1 MKEPLLDIEKEEA
14 AFQLL
19 KQKLCSAPILALPG
33 FSENFV
39 VYCDASHKG
48 LDMVLTQKERVIAY
62 ASHQLKV
69 YEKNYT
75 THDLEL
81 GAVVFALK
89 MWRHYLYDTKCVV
102 FNDHKSL
109 QHILDQKE
117 LNMRQRRWLELLS
130 DYDCEIRYHLG
141 NANVVADAL
150 SQNERIKPLRV
161 QDLVMP
167 VGLNLPEQILN
178 AQAEARKEEN
188 YITEDLHA
196 LIMHESHKSK
206 YFIHPGSDKM
216 YQDLKKLYWWP
227 NMKAEIAIYVNK
239 CLTCAKT
246 ATGQDTIWVIVDHLA
261 KSSHFLPMKK
271 DDSMEKLTRQYLKEV
286 VSRHGV
292 PVLIIFDRDG
302 RFASHFWQS
311 LHKALVSPWKGVI
324 RFGKREKL
332 NPRYIG
338 PFKILAKVGTVAYR
352 LAPELNFIEESV
364 EIMDRE
370 IKRLKQSRI
379 VIVKVYWNSRRDPE
393 FTWEREDRMLKK
405 YPHLFANSTPVIQ
418 ASCSHSGEVFE
429 YFPACWSKI
438 WSRLQWDSQNWF
450 NEGFL
455 VDLFVS
461 HLRPDIKKGISLF
474 TLNSLSE
481 AYHLAKLQEMVYGIT
496 SLSSSSKIDHSKE
509 VTKGSIELGF
519 RDDGKG
525 NVGDESESDMCTL
538 EVEKKSEDGEAI
550 ESKSKKEIDDNG
562 GDSKSEDGMASHG
575 SFKDDDTRKAI
586 SIDIKII
593 SKNWEAVDSH
603 CKGSGIINGI
613 KIRDDIVSD
622 NWRYFEV
629 HKGLEI
635 EMKNGD
641 VVAGVSENGLAD
653 LVYEITDLPG
663 RYSAMRYVE
672 DEFFYAHASYSET
685 VVKLDCKMNQER
697 KQRANSE
704 NGTRSLS
711 HLDEK
716 SLSMLFKGDE
726 KNENGLGCGTFD
738 MWKWRKRKKVRYIK
752 GNVKCEV
759 RKWHKRK
766 TIGCKQCKFKHR
778 KQKIDIWKWPK
789 KKKERTGL
797 KVLADHKMVQN
808 GVKMVEY
815 GMSKWGRG
823 IREDCNWEI
832 SSELSKVGDKEK
844 EMASKDLRYVED
856 QDGKNEDDNDATSC
870 I

>member
-1 MKEPLLDIEKEEA
+1 MGLS
-14 AFQLL
+14 
-19 KQKLCSAPILALPG
+19 KL
-33 FSENFV
+33 
-39 VYCDASHKG
+39 
-48 LDMVLTQKERVIAY
+48 
-62 ASHQLKV
+62 
-69 YEKNYT
+69 
-75 THDLEL
+75 
-81 GAVVFALK
+81 
-89 MWRHYLYDTKCVV
+89 
-102 FNDHKSL
+102 
-109 QHILDQKE
+109 
-117 LNMRQRRWLELLS
+117 
-130 DYDCEIRYHLG
+130 
-141 NANVVADAL
+141 
-150 SQNERIKPLRV
+150 V
-161 QDLVMP
+161 QDLKETMKLCAKNQESLLGELRQINGTKSGNHQNYQLSSCG
-167 VGLNLPEQILN
+167 VGLGNGSN
-178 AQAEARKEEN
+178 ANAENGRN
-188 YITEDLHA
+188 
-196 LIMHESHKSK
+196 
-206 YFIHPGSDKM
+206 
-216 YQDLKKLYWWP
+216 
-227 NMKAEIAIYVNK
+227 
-239 CLTCAKT
+239 
-246 ATGQDTIWVIVDHLA
+246 
-261 KSSHFLPMKK
+261 
-271 DDSMEKLTRQYLKEV
+271 
-286 VSRHGV
+286 
-292 PVLIIFDRDG
+292 DG
-302 RFASHFWQS
+302 R
-311 LHKALVSPWKGVI
+311 GV
-324 RFGKREKL
+324 
-332 NPRYIG
+332 
-338 PFKILAKVGTVAYR
+338 T
-352 LAPELNFIEESV
+352 
-364 EIMDRE
+364 
-370 IKRLKQSRI
+370 
-379 VIVKVYWNSRRDPE
+379 
-393 FTWEREDRMLKK
+393 
-405 YPHLFANSTPVIQ
+405 
-418 ASCSHSGEVFE
+418 
-429 YFPACWSKI
+429 
-438 WSRLQWDSQNWF
+438 
-450 NEGFL
+450 
-455 VDLFVS
+455 
-461 HLRPDIKKGISLF
+461 
-474 TLNSLSE
+474 
-481 AYHLAKLQEMVYGIT
+481 
-496 SLSSSSKIDHSKE
+496 
-509 VTKGSIELGF
+509 
-519 RDDGKG
+519 
-525 NVGDESESDMCTL
+525 VGDESESDMCNL

-550 ESKSKKEIDDNG
+550 KSNSKKEIDDNG

-704 NGTRSLS
+704 KGTRSLS

-726 KNENGLGCGTFD
+726 KNENSLGCGTFD

-778 KQKIDIWKWPK
+778 KRKIDIWKWPK

-823 IREDCNWEI
+823 IREDGNWEI
-832 SSELSKVGDKEK
+832 SSELSKVGDKEE

-856 QDGKNEDDNDATSC
+856 QDGKNEDGNDATSC